1 MQKNA
6 LYDRI
11 KEIKRDAFF
20 SYALFF
26 GMRKME
32 KCKIDSK
39 IQSMIDSLGENS
51 RGVTHEKA
59 ALLTKEG
66 KTNGGLK
73 KYSTTYGEIIFR
85 NLVTFFNLLLFAL
98 FAVLLIFEVEITNM
112 FFMLVCFGNI
122 LIGII
127 QNCRSKYVTDRL
139 SLLAEGMIKILREGE
154 IYSVRSTEIVENEII
169 LLEAG
174 GEIPVDGVL
183 LNGDIEVNESL
194 LTGEAR
200 PIKKHAGDKVLAGTF
215 VVSGTAFI
223 QAEKIGRETYA
234 AGIQKSAKSIKKT
247 NSQILYSLNKIIK
260 VISIVIIPLELLY
273 VVSQFAH
280 NIELLNNFQTWKV
293 TIKSMAGSMISL
305 IPAGM
310 FLLTSVAFAVSVI
323 RLSKKRVLAHD
334 MYSTE
339 MLARTDVL
347 CFDKTGTLTDGTM
360 EVNEII
366 PLSSYSKE
374 EAERLIK
381 NYVFSS
387 TDRNQTAWALM
398 KNFSDYEGAVKA
410 DKFFPFSSSRKYSA
424 AAFGDVSYILGAP
437 DVIYKDFSGAEKILA
452 SCGELQKKGMRVI
465 TLALYEGTLAGGE
478 LPEGVK
484 PVALISI
491 SDHVR
496 SEVKP
501 MLEWFGENG
510 VETKIISGDNVE
522 TVSTI
527 AAAAGVPNA
536 EKCVSLMGM
545 SEEEVKSAALEYTVF
560 GRVSPEQKAIIVGAL
575 KDKGRTVAISGD
587 GVNDILAMKKAD
599 CSIAMG
605 NGADAA
611 RSAADL
617 VLLDNNFE
625 VMQNIVMEGRR
636 VVNNIQRSST
646 LFLMK
651 TFFTFFLTAM
661 SIIMSF
667 AGAPNSSYPFI
678 PANILLFEWIIIGL
692 PSIFLALQ
700 PESRKITGSFLRNI
714 LSLAIPAAMCLWVSI
729 VPIFVIKQFS
739 FVGLSDP
746 KIALLVEIL
755 SFTFAGGLTI
765 LFNVNRPFNK
775 LRAIMFASM
784 TVIGI
789 VVVMFVPLNYIGV
802 GTAADAVKLS
812 SLSLANRLTLAGEF
826 VLCNVAYF
834 FARRVCAKLLPIG

>member
-1 MQKNA
+1 
-6 LYDRI
+6 
-11 KEIKRDAFF
+11 
-20 SYALFF
+20 
-26 GMRKME
+26 
-32 KCKIDSK
+32 
-39 IQSMIDSLGENS
+39 MIDSLGEQS
-51 RGVTHEKA
+51 RGVTHAEA
-59 ALLTKEG
+59 ARLTKEG

-98 FAVLLIFEVEITNM
+98 FVVLLIFDVEITNM

-139 SLLAEGMIKILREGE
+139 TLLAEGMIKILREGE
-154 IYSVRSTEIVENEII
+154 IYLVHSTEIVENEII

-183 LNGDIEVNESL
+183 LCGNIEVNESL
-194 LTGEAR
+194 LTGEAH
-200 PIKKHAGDKVLAGTF
+200 PVKKHTGDKVLAGTF
-215 VVSGTAFI
+215 VVSGTVFI
-223 QAEKIGRETYA
+223 RAEKIGRETYA

-247 NSQILYSLNKIIK
+247 NSQILYSLNRIIK

-273 VVSQFAH
+273 IVSQFVH
-280 NIELLNNFQTWKV
+280 NLEMLNNWLTWKAAV
-293 TIKSMAGSMISL
+293 KSMAGSMISL

-323 RLSKKRVLAHD
+323 RLSKKKVLAHE
-334 MYSTE
+334 MYATE

-366 PLSSYSKE
+366 PLSDYTKE

-387 TDRNQTAWALM
+387 TDSNQTAWALM
-398 KNFSDYEGAVKA
+398 KKFQDFSDSVKA
-410 DKFFPFSSSRKYSA
+410 DKFFPFSSDRKYSA
-424 AAFGDVSYILGAP
+424 AIFKDKTYVLGAP
-437 DVIYKDFSGAEKILA
+437 DVIYKSFPSAKKLLGICE
-452 SCGELQKKGMRVI
+452 EFQKKGIRVI
-465 TLALYEGTLAGGE
+465 TLAYSEGKSDGTL
-478 LPEGVK
+478 PDK
-484 PVALISI
+484 INPVALIAI

-496 SEVKP
+496 VEVRP

-522 TVSTI
+522 TVSAI
-527 AAAAGVPNA
+527 AADAGVPNA
-536 EKCVSLMGM
+536 ERCVSLMGM
-545 SEEEVKSAALEYTVF
+545 SEDEVKSAALEYTVF

-575 KDKGRTVAISGD
+575 KEAGKTVAISGD

-651 TFFTFFLTAM
+651 TFFTCFLTVM

-714 LSLAIPAAMCLWVSI
+714 LSLAIPAAICLAVSI
-729 VPIFVIKQFS
+729 VPIFTIKQFS
-739 FVGLSDP
+739 FAELGDP

-765 LFNVNRPFNK
+765 LFNVNRPFNR
-775 LRAIMFASM
+775 LRAIMFATM
-784 TVIGI
+784 VIIGVLTVT
-789 VVVMFVPLNYIGV
+789 FVPLYTIGV
-802 GTAADAVKLS
+802 GTEEDTVTLA
-812 SLSLANRLTLAGEF
+812 SLSLANWLTLLGEF

-834 FARRVCAKLLPIG
+834 FARRICAKLLPIE

>member
-1 MQKNA
+1 
-6 LYDRI
+6 
-11 KEIKRDAFF
+11 
-20 SYALFF
+20 
-26 GMRKME
+26 
-32 KCKIDSK
+32 
-39 IQSMIDSLGENS
+39 MIDSLGEDS
-51 RGVTHEKA
+51 RGVTHAEA
-59 ALLTKEG
+59 ARLTKEG

-98 FAVLLIFEVEITNM
+98 FVVLLVFDVEITNM

-154 IYSVRSTEIVENEII
+154 IYSVHSTEIVENEVI
-169 LLEAG
+169 LLENG

-183 LNGDIEVNESL
+183 LIGNIEVNESL
-194 LTGEAR
+194 LTGEAH

-223 QAEKIGRETYA
+223 KAEKIGRETYA
-234 AGIQKSAKSIKKT
+234 AGIQKSAKSIKKS
-247 NSQILYSLNKIIK
+247 NSQILFSLNQIIK

-273 VVSQFAH
+273 VVSQFVH
-280 NIELLNNFQTWKV
+280 NLELLNDFQTWKAAV
-293 TIKSMAGSMISL
+293 KSMAGSMISL

-323 RLSKKRVLAHD
+323 RLSKKKVLAHD

-366 PLSSYSKE
+366 PLSGYTE
-374 EAERLIK
+374 AEAERLICS
-381 NYVFSS
+381 YVFSS
-387 TDRNQTAWALM
+387 TDSNQTAWALM
-398 KNFSDYEGAVKA
+398 KKFTDFSGAAKA
-410 DKFFPFSSSRKYSA
+410 DKFYPFSSERKYSA
-424 AAFGDVSYILGAP
+424 AVFGDKTYVLGAA
-437 DVIYKDFSGAEKILA
+437 DVIYKDFAGAEEILSKCNA
-452 SCGELQKKGMRVI
+452 LQKKGMRVL
-465 TLALYEGTLAGGE
+465 TLALLNGKFDGE
-478 LPEGVK
+478 TITSDVN
-484 PVALISI
+484 PVAILSI

-496 SEVKP
+496 KEVKP

-522 TVSTI
+522 TVATI
-527 AAAAGVPNA
+527 AAAAGVPSA
-536 EKCVSLMGM
+536 EKSVSLMGM

-575 KDKGRTVAISGD
+575 KEAGKTVAISGD

-700 PESRKITGSFLRNI
+700 PESRKITGSFLKNI
-714 LSLAIPAAMCLWVSI
+714 LSLAIPAAICLAVSI
-729 VPIFVIKQFS
+729 VPIFTIKQFS
-739 FVGLSDP
+739 FSELSDP
-746 KIALLVEIL
+746 KIALLIEIL

-765 LFNVNRPFNK
+765 LFNVNRPFNR
-775 LRAIMFASM
+775 LRAIMFGTM
-784 TVIGI
+784 VVIGI
-789 VVVMFVPLNYIGV
+789 VVIVFVPLHYIGV
-802 GTAADAVKLS
+802 GTPSDEVTLT
-812 SLSLANRLTLAGEF
+812 SLSLANWLVLLGEF
-826 VLCNVAYF
+826 ILCNVAYF
-834 FARRVCAKLLPIG
+834 FARRICAKLLPIG